1 MKRLFL
7 ILIISLTGGFLL
19 AQQKENAGKLVN
31 EGITLEDSGRS
42 EDALAKY
49 QQALELDKDN
59 LQALAEMSYSL
70 LTLKKYD
77 EAIKYCKTAIRT
89 HQGEP
94 ELKMVYVSY
103 GTAYDGLKRPEKSID
118 IYDEG
123 LKLFPDYFYLYF
135 NKGITYWE
143 IEKLDEALFCFQ
155 KSAIL
160 NPNHPGSQ
168 NGIGKICMTQNKKI
182 PAIMAYCRLL
192 VLEPESERSAIA
204 LENIQK
210 IMSGSVKDS
219 GDHHV
224 TISVTPDM
232 PDIQNEKQKMNN
244 FSSVEFNLAM
254 ASALDYDSSMI
265 NKSIVQKFLRKFDV
279 VCENLKVHEKDNYGF
294 YWDYYAP
301 YYIEMKDKDLTK
313 TCAYIAFASSG
324 DPVVT
329 AWLSIHQ
336 PEIREF
342 YKWSA
347 NFSWKIN

>member
-1 MKRLFL
+1 MR
-7 ILIISLTGGFLL
+7 IFLL
-19 AQQKENAGKLVN
+19 IFIFSFSSGILFAQHKEDAGKLVN
-31 EGITLEDSGRS
+31 EGIVLEDSGRS
-42 EDALAKY
+42 DEAIEKY
-49 QQALELDKDN
+49 QQALEMDKNN

-77 EAIKYCKTAIRT
+77 EAVKYCKTAIRT
-89 HQGEP
+89 HPGEP

-103 GTAYDGLKRPEKSID
+103 GTAYDGLKKHQKSID
-118 IYDEG
+118 VYDEG
-123 LKLFPDYFYLYF
+123 IKLFPDYFYLYY

-143 IEKLDEALFCFQ
+143 IENLDEALFCFQ
-155 KSAIL
+155 KSAVL

-210 IMSGSVKDS
+210 IMSASVKDS
-219 GDHHV
+219 GSNHI
-224 TISVTPDM
+224 TISVTPEMLDTG
-232 PDIQNEKQKMNN
+232 NEKQKMNN
-244 FSSVEFNLAM
+244 FSAVELNLAL
-254 ASALDYDSSMI
+254 ASALDYDSSVI
-265 NKSIVQKFLRKFDV
+265 NKSNVLKFLRKLDV
-279 VCENLKVHEKDNYGF
+279 VCENLKAFEKDNYGF

-301 YYIEMKDKDLTK
+301 YYIEMKQKDLTK

-336 PEIREF
+336 SEIGEF
-342 YKWSA
+342 FKWA
-347 NFSWKIN
+347 TNFKWKIN